1 MCIIQG
7 EIESV
12 AKTNILV
19 SNTMFKNKQL
29 TVYANQIN
37 LSNDPVA
44 MILPFPNHTKQNFI
58 KVLPTTND
66 DLEMFEYLSN
76 VFKIQLKSFS
86 QSLEYFDYDSLE
98 VLRCGS
104 YRYSIVSNIS
114 DFDNIN
120 KNVFKLSSKVKEI
133 LMKNYK
139 NDFGFIVCIID
150 KSADYSPFAYIT
162 DKMPDNKFFIPT
174 LHYHTHNEISPSLN
188 FNIEIDEGYTND
200 WDHNIYIFGTNDK
213 MVNYLGDVK
222 NPVKD
227 INKSKIIF
235 PKLLRNIYP
244 CKQLKINGYNKN
256 IDIIVN

>member
-19 SNTMFKNKQL
+19 SNTIFKNKQL

-66 DLEMFEYLSN
+66 DLEMFDYLYD
-76 VFKIQLKSFS
+76 VFKIQLKNFS
-86 QSLEYFDYDSLE
+86 GSLGCVEDNSLE

-104 YRYSIVSNIS
+104 YRYSIVTNIS

-133 LMKNYK
+133 LMKNYN

-174 LHYHTHNEISPSLN
+174 LHYHTHTQISSYLN
-188 FNIEIDEGYTND
+188 LNIQNHEAYTND

-213 MVNYLGDVK
+213 MVNYLGDVN

-227 INKSKIIF
+227 IDKSKIIF
-235 PKLLRNIYP
+235 PKLLGNINP